1 MTTIALKKVLRKMTV
16 PQLLFE
22 IFKVAFL
29 LFICFITLYP
39 FLKMVAVSLSEDIY
53 VLKNQIGIIPKGLN
67 FETYK
72 KVLGDSKILV
82 AYKNTIIYVVLHTV
96 IALAITCGG
105 AYALSKKHMLFNRT
119 FTLMIVFTMFF
130 NGGMIPTYLVVQS
143 LGLLNTIWAVVLPGA
158 VSVWYLILMRTF
170 FSAIPK
176 ELEES
181 GTIDGLN
188 DIGILWYII
197 LPLSKASI
205 ATIGL
210 FYAVAMWNAFFS
222 PFLYLTTP
230 TKFPLQVI
238 LRQIVIANEMKAGE
252 VAGDTMILPEALKFA
267 TIMVSS
273 LPIIMV
279 YPFIQKYFVQGVM
292 VGSVK
297 G

>member
-1 MTTIALKKVLRKMTV
+1 MTTMTIKKAFKRMTV

-22 IFKVAFL
+22 IFKVLFL
-29 LFICFITLYP
+29 LFVCYITLYP
-39 FLKMVAVSLSEDIY
+39 FLNMIAISFSDELF
-53 VLKNQIGIIPKGLN
+53 VLKNEVGIIPKGFN
-67 FETYK
+67 WDTYK
-72 KVLGDSKILV
+72 VVFADSKLLV
-82 AYKNTIIYVVLHTV
+82 AYKNTIIYVVLHTLLSLV
-96 IALAITCGG
+96 VTCAG
-105 AYALSKKHMLFNRT
+105 AYALSKKEMLFQKG
-119 FTLMIVFTMFF
+119 FMFMVVFTMFF

-143 LGLLNTIWAVVLPGA
+143 LGLLDTIWAVILPGT
-158 VSVWYLILMRTF
+158 VSVWYLILMKSF
-170 FSAIPK
+170 FQAIPK

-188 DIGILWYII
+188 DMGILWYII

-230 TKFPLQVI
+230 GKFPLQVI
-238 LRQIVIANEMKAGE
+238 LRQIVIANELSASNVG
-252 VAGDTMILPEALKFA
+252 GDALVLPESLKFA
-267 TIMVSS
+267 TIMVST
-273 LPIIMV
+273 LPIILV